1 MPETDTLVTHLTET
15 ITPQTAQ
22 RYLDENKL
30 NRPIR
35 EWRVKLLTDDMK
47 AGRYLENGEGG
58 VTFDWNGNIA
68 AGQHT
73 LTACIRSGTTI
84 RCRVTRGVAPESRA
98 TMNDSMHQRFS
109 DDLAIAGVGNSSAA
123 ESLLRKAV
131 VWEHV
136 AKENKG
142 QGGLLT
148 WRTAKMSRSALAGEW
163 PTYATGISTT
173 LNDTKIWAERWKG
186 IGNRGALQMFWWIIT
201 EKHGYP
207 TEDAEEFFSHVI
219 YGSQGEDKVMFR
231 KLAMKLAENADAARQ
246 VFWLTRAWNNW
257 VLQENVS
264 KLQEP
269 KGGMTDPFP
278 RLRRPRG

>member
-1 MPETDTLVTHLTET
+1 MSETQPFVTHITET
-15 ITPQTAQ
+15 ITPQLAQ
-22 RYLDENKL
+22 KYLDDNKL

-35 EWRVKLLTDDMK
+35 EWRVKLLMDDMK

-73 LTACIRSGTTI
+73 LTACIRSGTAI

-109 DDLAIAGVGNSSAA
+109 DDLHVAGVSNSSAV
-123 ESLLRKAV
+123 ESLLRKVV
-131 VWEHV
+131 VWENV
-136 AKENKG
+136 ARENKG

-148 WRTAKMSRSALAGEW
+148 WRSYRMSRSALAAEW
-163 PTYATGISTT
+163 PTYAVGITAT
-173 LNDTKIWAERWKG
+173 INDTKPWAEHWKG

-207 TEDAEEFFSHVI
+207 ASDAGEFLNLVI
-219 YGSQGEDKVMFR
+219 YGSQDETNKILFR
-231 KLAMKLAENADAARQ
+231 KLTMKLAQNPDAARQ

-257 VLQENVS
+257 VLQEPVT

-269 KGGMTDPFP
+269 KGGLADPYP
-278 RLRRPRG
+278 KLRRRR